1 MKMLAI
7 ERDKPSLDS
16 LIDMASEE
24 VVILTR
30 DGRPVFAFIAV
41 DEEDVQTWQLGQ
53 NQDFLALMR
62 QSWDRLHAEGGIALA
77 QARQRLLPES

>member
-1 MKMLAI
+1 MKTLAI
-7 ERDKPSLDS
+7 ERDGPSLD
-16 LIDMASEE
+16 LLVDMASEE

-30 DGRPVFAFIAV
+30 NGKPAFAFIAV
-41 DEEDVQTWQLGQ
+41 DEEDIQTWQLGQ

-62 QSWDRLHAEGGIALA
+62 QSWDRLCAEGGIALA